1 MRHAFPVCALA
12 LATGLAGTC
21 VAADAEVSFKQDLQP
36 LLNAQCVFC
45 HVDGA
50 ENGEL
55 NLGRR
60 KAYAALVDAS
70 SIDAPLPRV
79 APGDVDKSY
88 LVHKLRGTHLSVGG
102 SGNSMPMVD
111 PPRLMDPAQIDLFVR
126 WIEQGAQNN

>member
-1 MRHAFPVCALA
+1 MHHPSVARLLVLA
-12 LATGLAGTC
+12 SGLVGTC
-21 VAADAEVSFKQDLQP
+21 AAAGADVSFKQDLQP

-60 KAYAALVDAS
+60 KAYAALVDVP
-70 SIDAPLPRV
+70 SIDAPLSRV

-88 LVHKLRGTHLSVGG
+88 LMHKLRGTHLSVGG
-102 SGNSMPMVD
+102 SGNAMPMVD
-111 PPRLMDPAQIDLFVR
+111 PPRLMDPTQVDLFVR
-126 WIEQGAQNN
+126 WIEQGAKNN